1 MRRPVAVFE
10 MLCVRACMPCSESL
24 GELFAARGASG
35 VIPPSLR
42 RQASVR
48 PPCCRRRDR
57 VPRGADS
64 YTIRYGMPTHNKIS
78 ADTMKIFHCVLL
90 WFAIAT
96 RCRAIVS
103 SGKMKSVQ
111 AASDLAEQ
119 VAAQEGKGEIR
130 IADLDFDLWTR
141 MARSTLLS

>member
-64 YTIRYGMPTHNKIS
+64 YTIRYDLGYDPKSDDLQSMSGIKKTGIWEGG
-78 ADTMKIFHCVLL
+78 T
-90 WFAIAT
+90 
-96 RCRAIVS
+96 VS
-103 SGKMKSVQ
+103 
-111 AASDLAEQ
+111 
-119 VAAQEGKGEIR
+119 
-130 IADLDFDLWTR
+130 
-141 MARSTLLS
+141 

>member
-64 YTIRYGMPTHNKIS
+64 CTIRYEKFTNQI
-78 ADTMKIFHCVLL
+78 
-90 WFAIAT
+90 WFALLF
-96 RCRAIVS
+96 
-103 SGKMKSVQ
+103 
-111 AASDLAEQ
+111 LAG
-119 VAAQEGKGEIR
+119 VRRK
-130 IADLDFDLWTR
+130 
-141 MARSTLLS
+141 